1 MLSTSEDAGFY
12 SHNRDREF
20 RPLAEPNPTLPFSQP
35 IPILPPRRPRRKE
48 AVPPQDF
55 LTDWTIING
64 AYGLQLG
71 HKGEGTWPYTPSG
84 RRHITI
90 YSKVSAKQAVRCIIF
105 NPANALPF
113 CALFKRTFR
122 WKLLK
127 HSCLNPNGR
136 NFHPR
141 FGRRKTGAK
150 EFNLPIADK
159 GCAQATGKPTNVHHL
174 SIANKAARVPT
185 LSCFTSIHAGQM
197 QLQPL
202 LLCPPPPLVFAT

>member
-1 MLSTSEDAGFY
+1 MAYSWDTRVKELAPTRLPAGV
-12 SHNRDREF
+12 
-20 RPLAEPNPTLPFSQP
+20 TLQSC
-35 IPILPPRRPRRKE
+35 
-48 AVPPQDF
+48 
-55 LTDWTIING
+55 
-64 AYGLQLG
+64 
-71 HKGEGTWPYTPSG
+71 
-84 RRHITI
+84 
-90 YSKVSAKQAVRCIIF
+90 SKVAAKRAVRCIIF

-159 GCAQATGKPTNVHHL
+159 GCAQATGKPANVHHL
-174 SIANKAARVPT
+174 SIANKAAPAT
-185 LSCFTSIHAGQM
+185 TPSCFTSIHAGQM

-202 LLCPPPPLVFAT
+202 LLCPPTCVCHLIRANGCRTRVAC